1 MPIGETAKV
10 PAANRAA
17 GLFILREQYLALCG
31 GTE

>member
-17 GLFILREQYLALCG
+17 GLFILWEQRLALCG